1 MYLWLHGTLHLG
13 SSLLLTRCLCMCMIG
28 PFFPHYIRPPLALQN
43 NVSHVYPHEPRRE
56 AGLEELGNSCS
67 FTGASL
73 LALASA
79 LVATGCS
86 KALVPAQQAHHK
98 HVLARFAHVQMLMS
112 SHVPALANTK
122 SLWSLAAHAMTPGWK
137 SARVPS
143 EVRRTHST
151 DALFTVAA
159 MRRSDEASSFQ
170 SCHPKDELAGPEVH
184 RAHPEQLRH
193 DYCQRVLRRNVQLPQ
208 IEPQMRS
215 CDETLEPTAS
225 GKH

>member
-170 SCHPKDELAGPEVH
+170 SCHPKDQKFTELIQSSCATTTANVSSAGMCNYP
-184 RAHPEQLRH
+184 R
-193 DYCQRVLRRNVQLPQ
+193 
-208 IEPQMRS
+208 
-215 CDETLEPTAS
+215 
-225 GKH
+225 